1 MRQLCQGN
9 LALSHIPCLSS
20 HPLRICSLPF
30 CQYPTLSLT
39 HPASPDSPLRAHAR
53 RRVYVAACAVVDQL
67 VRSSAVDVILVDSVA
82 ALVPQAEIE
91 GEMGMVQVYA

>member
-1 MRQLCQGN
+1 M
-9 LALSHIPCLSS
+9 
-20 HPLRICSLPF
+20 
-30 CQYPTLSLT
+30 
-39 HPASPDSPLRAHAR
+39 R

-91 GEMGMVQVYA
+91 GEMGMVQVYASASRRLFDVRAPLERRTGAWVSGSMSVYRVQGVPLRRAP